1 MKWINT
7 LSYLLNFVLMVAVSN
22 AKTTVNRY
30 KKVIEMLGVK

>member
-1 MKWINT
+1 MKWINV
-7 LSYLLNFVLMVAVSN
+7 LSYMLNFALLVAVSN